1 MNDNIKAILTIGGII
16 IIVLLL
22 NNYNTSKDDNNKYS
36 VNLSNEKISVCGH
49 EIYITDYTYNNEIL
63 LNNLIDEIEYICQ
76 N

>member
-1 MNDNIKAILTIGGII
+1 MNETVKVVLCVVGFI
-16 IIVLLL
+16 IIVLLVTD
-22 NNYNTSKDDNNKYS
+22 YNTSKDNDNKYS

-49 EIYITDYTYNNEIL
+49 EIYITDYTYNDEIL